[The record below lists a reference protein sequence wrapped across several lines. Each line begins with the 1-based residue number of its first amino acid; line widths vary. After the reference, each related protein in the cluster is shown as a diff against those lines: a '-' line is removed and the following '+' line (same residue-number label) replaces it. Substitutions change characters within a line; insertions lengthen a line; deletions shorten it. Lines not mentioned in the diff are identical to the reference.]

1 MTKSLTCFAGGLVAS
16 AFAMA
21 AASALA
27 TEPFPF
33 GTALMLDA
41 APMRGS
47 KRIPMIEIQENGMA
61 SIDLWCASARAQATV
76 GDNSITIAPGDLQS
90 PQCDPERQSRDEKL
104 LAALMQVTN
113 WRRNGELIELLGATP
128 LRFRL
133 MTN

>member
-1 MTKSLTCFAGGLVAS
+1 MRFACGLFAFVFTMGIAPAPAS
-16 AFAMA
+16 
-21 AASALA
+21 
-27 TEPFPF
+27 EPFPF
-33 GTALMLDA
+33 SAALILDA

-104 LAALMQVTN
+104 LAALAQVTN